1 MISVPRKEIH
11 LGGNMGKVPCI
22 TRFFYKQLFYEQ
34 HQAETNKKNK
44 QKPTELSINLR
55 LNI

>member
-34 HQAETNKKNK
+34 HQAETKKKISKSQQN
-44 QKPTELSINLR
+44 
-55 LNI
+55 